1 MSNTYKN
8 LILSTIF
15 VSCYLFVE
23 WIYNQHLLT
32 LLTYDYI
39 SPEDFEFT
47 EFFGKTIAS
56 IGLNLIVNSFLKK
69 NSFINFFIRVIIGYI
84 VLTYAFNYAVNAF
97 PDDFRHSSYYS
108 MLYRKDVIN
117 QNDDLTILKFTDDTV
132 WYEKSLVISQFV
144 YTLKDKQ
151 WHEFENK
158 IKEPISEKIN
168 KLNNNREKYFKNYQN
183 YNTGIDKINKAWEKY
198 SDAQFQYN
206 RYRHYSVARK
216 KFIQKTGL
224 PPDLSFNDFVRK
236 VAPEFKKHSETKLF
250 EGSKEAKISPIY
262 VKDIPPK
269 LPKSQFNDYVDS
281 EIKRVT
287 TQIAPEIDNIR
298 ENKQSFDTLAI
309 LVIPPIS
316 ICLSL
321 FSIIFNILV
330 LIAKWIHVF
339 CKLKFSP
346 SVFST
351 LFVILFG
358 CIILFSASMKTTLT
372 ETDNYWK
379 DLKDKNYQEHPL
391 VYGSFSIGLK
401 LEPIICPEN
410 QFEFVKNFTDIVY
423 KKKNYTH

>member
-1 MSNTYKN
+1 MLKT
-8 LILSTIF
+8 F
-15 VSCYLFVE
+15 
-23 WIYNQHLLT
+23 LL
-32 LLTYDYI
+32 
-39 SPEDFEFT
+39 
-47 EFFGKTIAS
+47 
-56 IGLNLIVNSFLKK
+56 
-69 NSFINFFIRVIIGYI
+69 
-84 VLTYAFNYAVNAF
+84 
-97 PDDFRHSSYYS
+97 
-108 MLYRKDVIN
+108 
-117 QNDDLTILKFTDDTV
+117 
-132 WYEKSLVISQFV
+132 
-144 YTLKDKQ
+144 
-151 WHEFENK
+151 
-158 IKEPISEKIN
+158 
-168 KLNNNREKYFKNYQN
+168 NYQ
-183 YNTGIDKINKAWEKY
+183 
-198 SDAQFQYN
+198 
-206 RYRHYSVARK
+206 
-216 KFIQKTGL
+216 
-224 PPDLSFNDFVRK
+224 
-236 VAPEFKKHSETKLF
+236 
-250 EGSKEAKISPIY
+250 
-262 VKDIPPK
+262 
-269 LPKSQFNDYVDS
+269 KSQFNDYVDS